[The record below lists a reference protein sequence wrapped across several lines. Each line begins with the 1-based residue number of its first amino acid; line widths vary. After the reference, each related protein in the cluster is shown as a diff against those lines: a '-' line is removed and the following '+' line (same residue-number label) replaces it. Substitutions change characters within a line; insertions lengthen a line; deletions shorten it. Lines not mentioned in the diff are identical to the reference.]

1 MVARRSTEV
10 TGLMGS
16 ESSVPSLFSGQTGAS
31 TVVGTNMGNN
41 LSRLGPR
48 IDEQMASNDPLR
60 MVIRFP
66 VIRTGQVAVWVFL
79 RVEYHHYRP
88 EIAATMP
95 PYSSAGVGIRSS
107 GADWFKSAA
116 QTGTGIIQECL
127 W

>member
-41 LSRLGPR
+41 LSCLGPR

-79 RVEYHHYRP
+79 RVEYQRL
-88 EIAATMP
+88 
-95 PYSSAGVGIRSS
+95 
-107 GADWFKSAA
+107 
-116 QTGTGIIQECL
+116 QQQCL
-127 W
+127 HTHLLVLVYVVLVLIGLSQQPRLVLA